1 MHMRRYW
8 WYAGSNPNPNR
19 NPDPN
24 PDLAHEEV
32 LVVGGVCVE
41 VADDLEGARAH
52 RAARRQVGRLR
63 ALPPLRLAQLV
74 GAALRSCTARGPRR
88 ATAAGRA
95 A

>member
-8 WYAGSNPNPNR
+8 WYAGSNPNPNP

-41 VADDLEGARAH
+41 VADELEGARAH
-52 RAARRQVGRLR
+52 GELLVDEELVRGFEEETLHLGAR
-63 ALPPLRLAQLV
+63 
-74 GAALRSCTARGPRR
+74 
-88 ATAAGRA
+88 
-95 A
+95 